1 MNKNFGNKLNKILG
15 CVLFVAFVVLFS
27 SNFVEIIYDS
37 INDTSKRGHIV
48 EIEETTN
55 SDSSGK
61 KEFSFP
67 NWDIPKLIQTASK
80 ENGEKIFNK
89 CKSCHNI
96 VASEGNKVGPNL
108 NKVIG
113 RLIGSKNDFNYSK
126 KLTSFSQD
134 DQKWTQENFFKY
146 IYSPKNFAPGGRM
159 AFAGIKKETEIADLF
174 AYISSIN

>member
-1 MNKNFGNKLNKILG
+1 MDKNFGTKLNKILG
-15 CVLFVAFVVLFS
+15 SVFFVTFVILFS

-48 EIEETTN
+48 EVEEAPS
-55 SDSSGK
+55 SDSGK
-61 KEFSFP
+61 KKFVFP
-67 NWDIPKLIQTASK
+67 EWDIPKLIQAASK

-89 CKSCHNI
+89 CKSCHNV

-113 RLIGSKNDFNYSK
+113 RMIGSKTDFNYSK
-126 KLTSFSQD
+126 TLIALNQKGE
-134 DQKWTQENFFKY
+134 KWTEENFFKY

-159 AFAGIKKETEIADLF
+159 AFAGLKKENEIADVF
-174 AYISSIN
+174 AYLISVN